1 MRRQSAAHAPHECR
15 PPQRAE
21 HRFALERT
29 LERNELVS
37 NWIDEARRIPKRGL
51 RRIASHAGS
60 VGHDEPVRFEF
71 VEHPTKQHIIEPTDA
86 TRTLAFLG
94 PIAAEEEDRDAFDV
108 VERLDGVVLMPGE
121 GDRCSVGSDARREVL
136 VSRAAVGDGGVE
148 RAASN
153 ADGTAWREF
162 GDEAMRCL
170 ALWFE
175 MPAAAEPSVDAG
187 IRICAVQGVDEVCEA
202 IHCSR
207 EVGGAAAGVEE
218 GAGHAAARRSEASV
232 AGIP

>member
-1 MRRQSAAHAPHECR
+1 MCLGLMRRAASVRHRRWMRGLRIVVKNARRGCTTGMRRRSAAHAPHECR

-21 HRFALERT
+21 HRFAFERT

-71 VEHPTKQHIIEPTDA
+71 VEHSSKQDIVEPTDA

-94 PIAAEEEDRDAFDV
+94 PIAAEEEDRDAIDM

-121 GDRCSVGSDARREVL
+121 GERRSVVSDARREL
-136 VSRAAVGDGGVE
+136 LTPRLRYSLHACATH
-148 RAASN
+148 S
-153 ADGTAWREF
+153 T
-162 GDEAMRCL
+162 L
-170 ALWFE
+170 AH
-175 MPAAAEPSVDAG
+175 S
-187 IRICAVQGVDEVCEA
+187 
-202 IHCSR
+202 
-207 EVGGAAAGVEE
+207 
-218 GAGHAAARRSEASV
+218 AAAR
-232 AGIP
+232 

>member
-1 MRRQSAAHAPHECR
+1 MCLGLMRRAASVRHRRWMRGLRIVVKNARRGCTTGMRRRSAAHAPHECR

-21 HRFALERT
+21 HRFAFERT

-121 GDRCSVGSDARREVL
+121 GERRSVVSDARREL
-136 VSRAAVGDGGVE
+136 LTPRLRYSLHACALSGSALSSARASRQCG
-148 RAASN
+148 
-153 ADGTAWREF
+153 
-162 GDEAMRCL
+162 
-170 ALWFE
+170 
-175 MPAAAEPSVDAG
+175 
-187 IRICAVQGVDEVCEA
+187 
-202 IHCSR
+202 
-207 EVGGAAAGVEE
+207 
-218 GAGHAAARRSEASV
+218 
-232 AGIP
+232 